1 MVSAA
6 IDTAYLE
13 IHFPLQKK
21 KKKNVYLSCS
31 PAKFKSTVLNQA
43 TCYTK

>member
-21 KKKNVYLSCS
+21 KKKMCICPAHLPNLSPLC
-31 PAKFKSTVLNQA
+31 
-43 TCYTK
+43 